1 MLHFRAK
8 PLILKG
14 VKKDSKKSGQAQAPS
29 LILSSV
35 NGEMKMRA
43 RDNRYGSKR
52 DLAEFNAK
60 TMRREQAHSREANF
74 GSGRADELSKIMRA
88 EQGFEHQAGM
98 PGLSKMFGKLAD
110 EYAIYKACAP
120 APHKSFDEWLES

>member
-1 MLHFRAK
+1 
-8 PLILKG
+8 
-14 VKKDSKKSGQAQAPS
+14 
-29 LILSSV
+29 
-35 NGEMKMRA
+35 MRA

-74 GSGRADELSKIMRA
+74 GSGRADELSK
-88 EQGFEHQAGM
+88 
-98 PGLSKMFGKLAD
+98 MFGKLAD

-120 APHKSFDEWLES
+120 APHKSFGEWLEILGSVHR

>member
-1 MLHFRAK
+1 
-8 PLILKG
+8 
-14 VKKDSKKSGQAQAPS
+14 
-29 LILSSV
+29 
-35 NGEMKMRA
+35 MRA

-60 TMRREQAHSREANF
+60 TMR
-74 GSGRADELSKIMRA
+74 A
-88 EQGFEHQAGM
+88 EQDFEHQAGM

-120 APHKSFDEWLES
+120 APHKSFGEWLEILGSVHR

>member
-8 PLILKG
+8 SLILKG

-29 LILSSV
+29 IILGSV
-35 NGEMKMRA
+35 NGEMKMYKTVTISMSPA
-43 RDNRYGSKR
+43 AWEMKR
-52 DLAEFNAK
+52 Q
-60 TMRREQAHSREANF
+60 RAHSREANF
-74 GSGRADELSKIMRA
+74 GSGRADE
-88 EQGFEHQAGM
+88 
-98 PGLSKMFGKLAD
+98 LSKMFGKLAD